1 MTGLNRKDENAVRHL
16 VHTAQYHEIDLM
28 EWLTL
33 LFAAWKRITATVLV
47 FALMGLGSTVV
58 LPRKW
63 TSQAV
68 ITPAAPAQWNALRK
82 MLVGFQALGVDI
94 SLTQDAVFSRF
105 IEHVRSQT
113 LLEDF
118 ITTSPLM
125 KAPLA
130 GADSDPQRRR
140 QAVATLVQ
148 QMKATDNSAVKNAD
162 KQPFTSWTLS
172 FTAPTAAQAQ
182 QALTGYIATVSR
194 QTQEEMM
201 QDIRNQ
207 IALRTQMETL
217 QVARERM
224 RLTIARET
232 RLQRLQYSLAVAKA
246 AGLKK
251 PVFGN
256 TTQGMNDDPDFP
268 VALGADGIAQ
278 KLEIVKAMKDVSE
291 LDADFRNREYRL
303 TQLLAL
309 PVTDMRPAAYHFQRA
324 PSWPVYQDGPGPAMR
339 MLLAALIGAVIA
351 CGSVLFRAARQQVQ
365 KGS

>member
-1 MTGLNRKDENAVRHL
+1 MTGLNIKDENAVRHL
-16 VHTAQYHEIDLM
+16 VHTSEFNEIDLM

-33 LFAAWKRITATVLV
+33 FLAAWKRIAVMVLV
-47 FALMGLGSTVV
+47 FALAGLGSEYV
-58 LPRKW
+58 LPQRW

-68 ITPAAPAQWNALRK
+68 ITPAEPAQWNALRQ
-82 MLVGFQALGVDI
+82 MLVDFQALGVDI
-94 SLTQDAVFSRF
+94 SVTRDAVFNRF
-105 IEHVRSQT
+105 IEHFRSQT

-118 ITTSPLM
+118 ITSTLM
-125 KAPLA
+125 TAPLT
-130 GADSDPQRRR
+130 GADSDPQQQQR
-140 QAVATLVQ
+140 AVATLAQ

-162 KQPFTSWTLS
+162 KVPFTSWTLS
-172 FTAPTAAQAQ
+172 FTAPTAAEAQ

-256 TTQGMNDDPDFP
+256 TTQGINDDPDFP

-278 KLEIVKAMKDVSE
+278 KLEIVKAMKEVSE

-309 PVTDMRPAAYHFQRA
+309 PVGEIHPAAYHFQRA

-339 MLLAALIGAVIA
+339 MLLAALMGGVIA
-351 CGSVLFRAARQQVQ
+351 CGSVLFSAAQLRVQ
-365 KGS
+365 KGV